1 MRGQAH
7 IVMADE
13 ETAETAIKA
22 LRGYFFYG
30 KPLRANF
37 AKTSSDMIAKLKGS
51 FDEGVK
57 DKRKS
62 RQVEEQRMR
71 DTKIK
76 RKQIDRLIR
85 LRKQCD

>member
-1 MRGQAH
+1 MKNSLFQLFSNHGEVHEVHAKANIRMRGQAH

-13 ETAETAIKA
+13 ETAQTAIKA

-51 FDEGVK
+51 FDENVK
-57 DKRKS
+57 DKRK
-62 RQVEEQRMR
+62 
-71 DTKIK
+71 K
-76 RKQIDRLIR
+76 R
-85 LRKQCD
+85 

>member
-1 MRGQAH
+1 
-7 IVMADE
+7 MADE

-37 AKTSSDMIAKLKGS
+37 AKTSSDLIAKLKGS
-51 FDEGVK
+51 FDENVK
-57 DKRKS
+57 DKRKK
-62 RQVEEQRMR
+62 RQEEEQRVR

-76 RKQIDRLIR
+76 RKQIDKLIR
-85 LRKQCD
+85 LRK

>member
-1 MRGQAH
+1 
-7 IVMADE
+7 MADE

-37 AKTSSDMIAKLKGS
+37 AKTSSDLIAKLKGS
-51 FDEGVK
+51 FDENVK
-57 DKRKS
+57 DKRKK
-62 RQVEEQRMR
+62 RQEEEQRMR

-76 RKQIDRLIR
+76 RKQIDKLIR
-85 LRKQCD
+85 LRK